1 MKELIFILM
10 ESINDKFGDVPS
22 PVLALA
28 LIVQDAFLTFG
39 NAVQSLAAKIQ
50 IKAGE
55 YIAAF
60 SKLALA
66 AIPVASIINNVFP
79 RKDSMGIL
87 LHMLLVVGVFAVIG
101 GIFQASGKFFSE
113 VADKL
118 KNHTEYSLKNE
129 VLIFLGKLSVIEGN
143 IIMDVVASSGA
154 TVLFA
159 AIGTGINYNSLSPIV
174 KFIVCAVIAGIS
186 LQSLGETIQREFP
199 SNDTNN
205 TKQKQ

>member
-1 MKELIFILM
+1 MNELIYIIM

-22 PVLALA
+22 LALALA

-50 IKAGE
+50 IKVGK

-66 AIPVASIINNVFP
+66 AIPAASIINNVFP

-101 GIFQASGKFFSE
+101 GIFQASGEFFSE
-113 VADKL
+113 VADNL

-129 VLIFLGKLSVIEGN
+129 ALNSLGKLSVIEGN
-143 IIMDVVASSGA
+143 IIMDVVASSVA